1 MKNNQIIFEGVV
13 MKEMVYDIAD
23 SGIASDVGSVTINR
37 DDRTDSIDPLDINIS
52 QINALCVDLGLVV

>member
-1 MKNNQIIFEGVV
+1 

-37 DDRTDSIDPLDINIS
+37 DDRTDSIYALDINIC
-52 QINALCVDLGLVV
+52 QINVRCVDLGLVV